1 MLYGDTI
8 YAQQNQELNSFACLQ
23 FNYLN
28 VGATHRAAHCV
39 RCGYSFRNFS
49 TREHTLQ
56 IQIYVCTCDRYVYRM
71 YVISMYLS
79 TLAICLCMQLIFQL
93 LCLTFVLSSE
103 KQTKCNK
110 QSELISQ
117 FCFNNNL
124 EKCKRIFI
132 NQLIQI
138 AL

>member
-28 VGATHRAAHCV
+28 VGATNRAAHCV

-49 TREHTLQ
+49 TSEHTLQ
-56 IQIYVCTCDRYVYRM
+56 MIDMYIYIYIYSM

-93 LCLTFVLSSE
+93 LRLTFVLSSE
-103 KQTKCNK
+103 KQMKCNK

-124 EKCKRIFI
+124 EKCKRILL
-132 NQLIQI
+132 NQLTQI